1 MIKILTGLATLAVAV
16 NAGSLR
22 SETGGYVK
30 HHSGCQGDYCAFSC
44 PGSSK
49 AWTRKNGEQSPNQ
62 DGIRTDLYQG
72 KPHNYPK
79 HGKQSGIANVQC
91 CEKDGKRAYRSNRQR
106 WWKKKAPASIKYGRK
121 FNCESGKTRD
131 EANKICKRAN
141 MRLCTAKE
149 ACFDNVGAG
158 TGCNFNHHNVWWV
171 VASSQWLFS
180 LIFLYFFL
188 DLFFNLIPP
197 PVH

>member
-22 SETGGYVK
+22 SETTSGYVK
-30 HHSGCQGDYCAFSC
+30 HHSGCQGEYCAFSC

-49 AWTRKNGEQSPNQ
+49 AWTRKNGEQSANQ

-79 HGKQSGIANVQC
+79 HGKKTGIANVQC
-91 CEKDGKRAYRSNRQR
+91 CAKDGKRAYRSNRQH
-106 WWKKKAPASIKYGRK
+106 WWKEKAPASLKNGQK

-131 EANKICKRAN
+131 EANEICKAAN

-149 ACFDNVGAG
+149 ACFENVGAG
-158 TGCNFNHHNVWWV
+158 TGCNFNHHNVW
-171 VASSQWLFS
+171 
-180 LIFLYFFL
+180 
-188 DLFFNLIPP
+188 
-197 PVH
+197 